1 MVQRK
6 EPWLSVPSS
15 ETSEAEK
22 AAPPTRPAR
31 PSPALWRVF
40 PASMRKNEQRPA
52 QPSSLPPPVRPRRE
66 TTLTPTAPTE
76 APDRPIRMP
85 SVRRSAAPR
94 PGVQAAA
101 PPPRPPVIVT
111 PAADRP
117 AEPPAP
123 PAAIA
128 MPASPA
134 PAPTEARDASPVPP
148 SPASPPPR
156 SSDPIA
162 MPSHGLPAAAKA
174 PARPAGAAP
183 RSPWA
188 RLGRIASDTPAPPAA
203 MPAPA
208 TAATT
213 PAPRPAAAAAGP
225 PPAVQS
231 LADLPPVSGSD
242 WVQKVAEGARSLD
255 VVVVFHSIAHS
266 GSDAF
271 QFAFHTMMQE
281 ILPRLG
287 RPYVAYRFSLDAE
300 PGFVTEM
307 AECLGLPVD
316 NAVTGAGL
324 FWSGPRRRLS
334 LIGDR
339 AFESRA
345 AFSHFLPA
353 VLASQQARLPGGI
366 LPAVAPSRPAPQR
379 AAPKPKLPPSA
390 ARRRMTAVALLVAGV
405 VVAGALLAS
414 TVFDWHR
421 QPPLSPAPASQ
432 ATAQPRPPA
441 ELPPKP
447 PRAGG
452 KF

>member
-1 MVQRK
+1 M
-6 EPWLSVPSS
+6 
-15 ETSEAEK
+15 
-22 AAPPTRPAR
+22 
-31 PSPALWRVF
+31 
-40 PASMRKNEQRPA
+40 
-52 QPSSLPPPVRPRRE
+52 
-66 TTLTPTAPTE
+66 
-76 APDRPIRMP
+76 
-85 SVRRSAAPR
+85 
-94 PGVQAAA
+94 
-101 PPPRPPVIVT
+101 
-111 PAADRP
+111 
-117 AEPPAP
+117 
-123 PAAIA
+123 
-128 MPASPA
+128 
-134 PAPTEARDASPVPP
+134 
-148 SPASPPPR
+148 
-156 SSDPIA
+156 
-162 MPSHGLPAAAKA
+162 
-174 PARPAGAAP
+174 
-183 RSPWA
+183 
-188 RLGRIASDTPAPPAA
+188 
-203 MPAPA
+203 
-208 TAATT
+208 
-213 PAPRPAAAAAGP
+213 
-225 PPAVQS
+225 QS

-242 WVQKVAEGARSLD
+242 WVQKVAEGARSVD

-281 ILPRLG
+281 VLPRLG

-366 LPAVAPSRPAPQR
+366 LPAVAPSRSPPQR

-390 ARRRMTAVALLVAGV
+390 ARRRMTAVALMVAGV
-405 VVAGALLAS
+405 IVAGALLAS
-414 TVFDWHR
+414 TVFDWRR

-432 ATAQPRPPA
+432 PAAQPRPAA
-441 ELPPKP
+441 EPPP
-447 PRAGG
+447 QLPRAGG